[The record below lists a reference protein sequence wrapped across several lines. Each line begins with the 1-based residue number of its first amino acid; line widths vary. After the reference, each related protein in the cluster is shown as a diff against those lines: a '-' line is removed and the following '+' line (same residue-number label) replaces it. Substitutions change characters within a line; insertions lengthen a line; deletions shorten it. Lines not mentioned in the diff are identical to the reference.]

1 MERKDS
7 IVYKNGEIII
17 KNTYVMLTKDK
28 IGSGSFGEIYRGYN
42 SKTKEKLA
50 FKLELNTSKTPQL
63 AQEYKV
69 LKALQGIS
77 IHLILLIV
85 QLASLIFT
93 ITPALMKIPFSSWTF

>member
-1 MERKDS
+1 MENKDS
-7 IVYKNGEIII
+7 IVYKNGEIRI

-50 FKLELNTSKTPQL
+50 FKLELNSSKTPQL

-69 LKALQGIS
+69 LKAVQGLS
-77 IHLILLIV
+77 
-85 QLASLIFT
+85 
-93 ITPALMKIPFSSWTF
+93 KKY